1 MKILVTGSSGF
12 ISQHLIPLLQKEGHY
27 VIGVDKRPE
36 LHRANRFLQTDVGDL
51 NFRDLMGV
59 NAVIHLAFATNI
71 PNSIRHPKETTEQ
84 NIDMT
89 IHLLEVCKDAEVGR
103 FVFPSTAS
111 LYGSN
116 KTPWTEDMP
125 SMPIEPYSWQ
135 KLALEY
141 ACGLYTTQYK
151 LPTVVLRFF
160 QVFGEYQRDDTALAA
175 FIRAKQSGKPITLTQ
190 TTAQSSFKSGRRD
203 FVYAGDVAEA
213 ILKAATVSTVGNG
226 EIINIAGG
234 KATEMREVAE
244 AMKAKIKWIERR
256 PWEVET
262 HLADIKK
269 ARVLL
274 GWEAKTDVLEW
285 VKQYAK

>member
-12 ISQHLIPLLQKEGHY
+12 IAQHLIPLLQKEGHY

-36 LHRANRFLQTDVGDL
+36 LHHANKFLQTDVRDL
-51 NFRDLMGV
+51 GFRDLMGV
-59 NAVIHLAFATNI
+59 NVVIHLAFATNI

-141 ACGLYTTQYK
+141 ACSLYTTQYK

-160 QVFGEYQRDDTALAA
+160 QVFGEFQRDDTALAA
-175 FIRAKQSGKPITLTQ
+175 FIRAKESGKAITLTQ
-190 TTAQSSFKSGRRD
+190 TTAQSSFRSGRRD

-213 ILKAATVSTVGNG
+213 VCMLLENEEYVYGETTTMEDVAKAIGG
-226 EIINIAGG
+226 E
-234 KATEMREVAE
+234 V
-244 AMKAKIKWIERR
+244 KWIPKREY
-256 PWEVET
+256 EVEV
-262 HLADIKK
+262 HHGDITKLK
-269 ARVLL
+269 NI
-274 GWEAKTDVLEW
+274 GWKPKTNILTWLSEN
-285 VKQYAK
+285 QIS